1 MAMTKTSKAGGL
13 GIVCRELTVQEIRD
27 WLKGMQVG
35 AAEPDPVGDT
45 VIEEVSQT
53 DLLQM
58 TNATQA
64 QLDAL
69 APSELRELAHD
80 CKEVNPDFFALRE
93 RIEEG
98 GRRLLAQLSNNLS
111 ATPAP

>member
-1 MAMTKTSKAGGL
+1 MALTKTSKAGGL
-13 GIVCRELTVQEIRD
+13 GIVCRELTVLEIRD
-27 WLKGMQVG
+27 WLKGLQAGV
-35 AAEPDPVGDT
+35 AEPDPVGDT
-45 VIEEVSQT
+45 LIEASSQA

-69 APSELRELAHD
+69 TPSELRELAQD
-80 CKEVNPDFFALRE
+80 CKDVNPDFFALRE

-98 GRRLLAQLSNNLS
+98 GRRLLEQLSNSLS
-111 ATPAP
+111 ETPAP